1 MEISF
6 TYEPDKKITDEIYNI
21 VKDYSGDFFTYNF
34 PDEIIV
40 DMKFQRTAYLSIGGE
55 VVSVIVYTCFDGVP
69 QVTLMATK
77 RAHRSM
83 GYGSILMNSLVEH
96 LSEMGLYKMEL
107 YTHIPEKKPIN
118 SSSVAFYEHVGFVR
132 DKIYPAMWE
141 EGALKMVKEW
151 ERK

>member
-1 MEISF
+1 
-6 TYEPDKKITDEIYNI
+6 
-21 VKDYSGDFFTYNF
+21 
-34 PDEIIV
+34 
-40 DMKFQRTAYLSIGGE
+40 
-55 VVSVIVYTCFDGVP
+55 
-69 QVTLMATK
+69 
-77 RAHRSM
+77 
-83 GYGSILMNSLVEH
+83 MNSLVEH

-107 YTHIPEKKPIN
+107 YTHIPEKKPVN